1 MSDLA
6 GSRLGL
12 GFSQYFVRSLTVHN
26 NQVNAAVGFPVR
38 VFLFYVY
45 LTPSLQ
51 VLRSF
56 GPTLDFTVLY
66 LAVISHRNTKYGL
79 SNEILALLPP
89 KSAKTFHESLQILS
103 PRKSA
108 RTFRMMITAEFRFES
123 LY

>member
-12 GFSQYFVRSLTVHN
+12 GFSQYFVRSSTVHN

-108 RTFRMMITAEFRFES
+108 SES
-123 LY
+123 ISM